1 VWSTC
6 MFCNGSLGR
15 NEVVEAF
22 PVGRRLAFD
31 PAKGRLWVVCRR
43 CERWNLTPL
52 EERWEAIEACERL
65 VRETRLRVSTD
76 QIGLARLREGLELV
90 RIGAPERPE
99 FAAWRY
105 GDQFGRRRKRAM
117 IVGAGV
123 ASVLGVGA
131 VAGLATGVVS
141 GTLLAQSG
149 NFYNLY
155 QQYRTAARLRTP
167 AGELLRVKGGHLERA
182 RFIRG
187 EGEGFDLEVEHT
199 RGTTRITGP
208 DTPQVA
214 GRLMAQVNR
223 SGAKRGVVDEAVQRI
238 EEARDPALYLTR
250 TVEAH
255 AAEPRFTSIGVLG
268 KPLRK
273 PRAVDIPGSLAR
285 LDHPTRLAVEMALH
299 EEHERRALEGELFL
313 LTQAWKEAEEVAAIS
328 DNLLLPEGVE
338 ERLEELRR
346 GELSDPGP
354 TIGKEETGS

>member
-155 QQYRTAARLRTP
+155 QQYRTAARLRT
-167 AGELLRVKGGHLERA
+167 AEGKLLKVRGGDLNRA
-182 RFIRG
+182 RFERRE
-187 EGEGFDLEVEHT
+187 EGGFDLTVEHV
-199 RGTTRITGP
+199 GGATTVTGEEAHR
-208 DTPQVA
+208 VA
-214 GRLMAQVNR
+214 GRLMAQANR
-223 SGAKRGVVDEAVQRI
+223 AGAKRGVVDEAVQRI
-238 EEARDPALYLTR
+238 EEARDPALYLER
-250 TVEAH
+250 TIQAH
-255 AAEPRFTSIGVLG
+255 AAEPRFPAIGFTG
-268 KPLRK
+268 RPPKK

-285 LDHPTRLAVEMALH
+285 LDQPARLAVEMALH

-313 LTQAWKEAEEVAAIS
+313 LAQAWKEAEEVAAIS
-328 DNLLLPEGVE
+328 DNLLLPEGTE
-338 ERLEELRR
+338 ARLEEMRR
-346 GELSDPGP
+346 GEGDGAPP
-354 TIGKEETGS
+354 F